1 MKKQILAT
9 VNRLFCPKAFI
20 RLGGVEQ
27 ESRRL
32 LTVNRT
38 LYDVGH
44 DKQGSESLKEC
55 VSSASRYGY
64 RQADKT
70 MSLSVTG
77 SYSQIPFFEWGL
89 EGGRLQNVIMCKTE
103 DSDELCHRLITDT
116 NLGPLWSVPMSVLF
130 HLDLVVNRVGTDIV
144 ANKIVIQDTGSITRD
159 AAYAS
164 YFTRNLVLPDTSK
177 DVSHRCN
184 GQTVIFAEPPK
195 WLPMALLTKVPGH
208 GSIKLYNSA
217 DEVVEDIATVLS
229 SSCTRMESLFNL
241 GCIACPMA
249 ENCAKY
255 LCGIQEL
262 SPAISADRLTR
273 ALSKVSMVITPT
285 AANSVRGRNR
295 NLDKLPKYMYPSKSR
310 VADVDI
316 AHPTVGSVFS
326 SIINADEDILN
337 SRMETVK
344 AQQLCVKK
352 LSDLMHKCQG
362 CALKRI
368 CYDSLDPKR
377 SGVER
382 RSSHERTLLLEE
394 VCVGPVTDIDKL
406 RDSLDAKVLLRN
418 ALIATMS
425 KPEDPLDNVTTTCG
439 LTVSSVDK
447 LVNELLSSKVRN
459 LLPLYKK
466 YVGNQTKVEN
476 RRIYGFLPRSAAHIM
491 AGYNK
496 DGVSVPLI
504 KSNSGRYGLYED
516 VNPHD
521 LYSKSIVLSLSSGH
535 RLFTSIAGDS
545 NLYAVYTTWN
555 QAPIVAAPVHAIG
568 VLDREPMRVSH
579 TDMLDSFIATVATL
593 AIGAAKYRF
602 GNFGSSV
609 QAVPLSNVYQGSSV
623 SRILS
628 GDNCALGRPAS
639 GTLDILLAVA
649 MHSDYSCIGIR
660 VMRAIKETL
669 NASKAEHDTL

>member
-1 MKKQILAT
+1 MEKQILAT

-27 ESRRL
+27 GARRTL
-32 LTVNRT
+32 NVSRT
-38 LYDVGH
+38 LYGGAYDR
-44 DKQGSESLKEC
+44 QGNEPLKDC
-55 VSSASRYGY
+55 IRNASRYGY
-64 RQADKT
+64 SRTDKT
-70 MSLSVTG
+70 MSLAVTG
-77 SYSQIPFFEWGL
+77 SYSQTPFFEYGL
-89 EGGRLQNVIMCKTE
+89 EDGQLQNVIMCRAE
-103 DSDELCHRLITDT
+103 DSDELCRRLLTDT
-116 NLGPLWSVPMSVLF
+116 NLGPLWAVPMSVLF
-130 HLDLVVNRVGTDIV
+130 HLDLVVNRVGTDNPE
-144 ANKIVIQDTGSITRD
+144 NKIVIQDIESTTRD

-164 YFTRNLVLPDTSK
+164 YFTRNLVFPDTSK

-195 WLPMALLTKVPGH
+195 WLPMALLTKIPGH

-229 SSCTRMESLFNL
+229 SSCTQMESLFNL

-295 NLDKLPKYMYPSKSR
+295 NLDKLPKYMYPSRGR

-316 AHPTVGSVFS
+316 AQHSVGSVFS

-337 SRMETVK
+337 SRMEIVRE
-344 AQQLCVKK
+344 QQLCVKK

-362 CALKRI
+362 CALKST
-368 CYDSLDPKR
+368 CYNSLDPKR

-382 RSSHERTLLLEE
+382 RSSHERMLLLEE

-425 KPEDPLDNVTTTCG
+425 KPEDPLDNVTTTCN

-447 LVNELLSSKVRN
+447 LVNELFSPKVRH

-476 RRIYGFLPRSAAHIM
+476 RRIYGFLPRSVAHIM

-496 DGVSVPLI
+496 DGVSVPLM
-504 KSNSGRYGLYED
+504 KSNSGGHGLYED
-516 VNPHD
+516 VNPQD

-568 VLDREPMRVSH
+568 VLDREPIRVSH
-579 TDMLDSFIATVATL
+579 TDMLDTFIATVATL

-609 QAVPLSNVYQGSSV
+609 RVVPLSNAYHESSV

-628 GDNCALGRPAS
+628 GDKGILGRPAS